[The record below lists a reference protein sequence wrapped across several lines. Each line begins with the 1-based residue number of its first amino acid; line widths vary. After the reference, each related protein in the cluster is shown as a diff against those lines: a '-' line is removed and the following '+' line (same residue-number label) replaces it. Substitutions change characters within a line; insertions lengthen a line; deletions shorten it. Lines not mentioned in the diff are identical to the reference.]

1 MIHLQYFL
9 SRPVYQLVTEELM
22 MLMII
27 MMMVVV
33 VVVSGDPTRDSTFER
48 TRMAALVTSLL

>member
-22 MLMII
+22 MLMMIV
-27 MMMVVV
+27 MMVVV
-33 VVVSGDPTRDSTFER
+33 GVLVVSGDPTPDSTFE
-48 TRMAALVTSLL
+48 

>member
-1 MIHLQYFL
+1 
-9 SRPVYQLVTEELM
+9 VYQLVTEELM
-22 MLMII
+22 MLMMIM

-48 TRMAALVTSLL
+48 TRTVAVVTSLL